1 MILDKLNVFSD
12 NTALTASAISD
23 VIDLGDDVTLRNIGG
38 QDAIFLVLQTGT
50 AFTDTGNDATLV
62 AELVSDSTANLATS
76 PTVHLTTG
84 TLAFAAVATP
94 GNKTLLVAALPFG
107 DYERFL
113 GMRYTVANGPFTAG
127 TIRAFLTKDPQF
139 YRALGSVNPV
149 FK

>member
-1 MILDKLNVFSD
+1 MILDKLNVLSD
-12 NTALTASAISD
+12 NVALTASAISD
-23 VIDLGDDVTLRNIGG
+23 VIDLGDDVTLHQVGG
-38 QDAIFLVLQTGT
+38 QDAVFLVIQTGT
-50 AFTDTGNDATLV
+50 AFTDTGNDATLT

-76 PTVHLTTG
+76 PTIHVTTG
-84 TLAFAAVATP
+84 VLPFASVNGANRVLAVI
-94 GNKTLLVAALPFG
+94 GLPFG

-127 TIRAFLTKDPQF
+127 TIRAFLTRDPQF